1 MKTKEELE
9 QAILMHEE
17 ALESSRHSV
26 IVDTQDL
33 EQAKKDLASFNK
45 PELTGSQLDDI
56 NEAVE
61 KAVGNFDFDDADNYN
76 TDCKPHYPTSHRLII
91 TSLQDITHYRDL
103 TIEQVNNLI
112 TFLPSEFKPK
122 GNLDMFYGDNIL
134 LNKYIIK

>member
-1 MKTKEELE
+1 MKTKNELE
-9 QAILMHEE
+9 QAIVMHEE

-33 EQAKKDLASFNK
+33 EQAKKELASFNK

-76 TDCKPHYPTSHRLII
+76 TEFELDYDAKVTISSFEFQSAQELIEAVVDQV
-91 TSLQDITHYRDL
+91 SKLFVE
-103 TIEQVNNLI
+103 IED
-112 TFLPSEFKPK
+112 K
-122 GNLDMFYGDNIL
+122 DND
-134 LNKYIIK
+134 

>member
-1 MKTKEELE
+1 MKTKNELE
-9 QAILMHEE
+9 QAIVMHEE

-33 EQAKKDLASFNK
+33 EQAKKELASFNK

-76 TDCKPHYPTSHRLII
+76 TEFELDYDAKVTISSFEFQNSQDLIEAVVEKVHK
-91 TSLQDITHYRDL
+91 LFVE
-103 TIEQVNNLI
+103 IED
-112 TFLPSEFKPK
+112 K
-122 GNLDMFYGDNIL
+122 DND
-134 LNKYIIK
+134 

>member
-1 MKTKEELE
+1 MKTKNELE
-9 QAILMHEE
+9 QAIVMHEE

-76 TDCKPHYPTSHRLII
+76 TEFELDYDAKVTISSFEFQSAQDLIEAI
-91 TSLQDITHYRDL
+91 VENVHKLF
-103 TIEQVNNLI
+103 IEI
-112 TFLPSEFKPK
+112 ETK
-122 GNLDMFYGDNIL
+122 DND
-134 LNKYIIK
+134 

>member
-1 MKTKEELE
+1 MKTKAELE
-9 QAILMHEE
+9 QAIVMHEE

-33 EQAKKDLASFNK
+33 EQAKKELASFNK

-76 TDCKPHYPTSHRLII
+76 TEFELDYDAKVTISSFEFQSAQELIEAVV
-91 TSLQDITHYRDL
+91 
-103 TIEQVNNLI
+103 EQVHKLFVEI
-112 TFLPSEFKPK
+112 DDEDGFLNEDDSGRRE
-122 GNLDMFYGDNIL
+122 N
-134 LNKYIIK
+134 